1 MEQQALQNPQL
12 NNQFNQQF
20 SAPQQGQPDLAN
32 LQMDGATLRQ
42 IYDESER
49 AKKKSGILLILLLL
63 FLVIG
68 INVLN
73 SIFFRSPEVTKYS
86 ILAFLVFFIPTL
98 FTKFNLLQK
107 IIEKWFPYLQEPDD
121 FLRRVRS
128 K

>member
-1 MEQQALQNPQL
+1 MPALQ
-12 NNQFNQQF
+12 
-20 SAPQQGQPDLAN
+20 QGVPDLSN
-32 LQMDGATLRQ
+32 LQLDGATMRKL
-42 IYDESER
+42 YEDSER
-49 AKKKSGILLILLLL
+49 SKRKSGVLLILLLL

-73 SIFFRSPEVTKYS
+73 SIFFRSPDVTKYS
-86 ILAFLVFFIPTL
+86 ILAFLIFFIPTL

-121 FLRRVRS
+121 FIKRV